1 MLKIKHIRDELKVVN
16 YKITQ
21 ALLAEINRSEKRTF
35 IETRMAALQQELGET
50 EPKLGAPPEP

>member
-21 ALLAEINRSEKRTF
+21 ALLAEINRSEKRNF
-35 IETRMAALQQELGET
+35 IETRMAVLQQELEET
-50 EPKLGAPPEP
+50 EL